1 MRPARAF
8 PGLRLVIATPVMSS
22 SRNPTLGIWLMI
34 AAVAAFAAQDGFAKH
49 LAGTYSTQ
57 MIIMIRYWV
66 FAGFVIFLALRRTE
80 GPRAAIRSTRMPT
93 HLFRSVLLVAE
104 ILLIVWGYT
113 QIGLINSLAV
123 FSICPLLIVA
133 LSGPILGERISWQ
146 RWAAVAAGMIG
157 VLIILRPGMGVFSWA
172 ALLPLASA
180 LMFAVYSV
188 LTRLTTRDEPTFPAF
203 FWPGVIG
210 AALMTGL
217 GLPHLTA
224 MTSQDSVLLAVYCG
238 LSILSHWLLLKCYE
252 QVEAS
257 RVQPYSY
264 LQLVFVTGIG
274 ILVYG
279 EVLELPVAIGSVI
292 VVAAG
297 LYALSLERRT
307 A

>member
-1 MRPARAF
+1 MTASKN
-8 PGLRLVIATPVMSS
+8 PV
-22 SRNPTLGIWLMI
+22 LGIWLMV
-34 AAVAAFAAQDGFAKH
+34 AAVAAFAAQDAFAKH

-57 MIIMIRYWV
+57 MVIMIRYWV
-66 FAGFVIFLALRRTE
+66 FAGFVILLALRRPE
-80 GPRAAIRSTRMPT
+80 GPRAAVRSTRLSA
-93 HLFRSVLLVAE
+93 HLVRSCLLVAE
-104 ILLIVWGYT
+104 ICLIVWGYT

-123 FSICPLLIVA
+123 FSVCPLLIVA
-133 LSGPILGERISWQ
+133 LSGPILGEAINWQ
-146 RWAAVAAGMIG
+146 RWAAVGAGLVG
-157 VLIILRPGMGVFSWA
+157 VLVILRPGMGVFSWA
-172 ALLPLASA
+172 AILPLASA
-180 LMFAVYSV
+180 TLFALYSV

-210 AALMTGL
+210 AVLMTAI
-217 GLPHLTA
+217 GLPHLEP
-224 MTSQDSVLLAVYCG
+224 MLPQDMGFLAAYCG

-274 ILVYG
+274 ISVYG

-292 VVAAG
+292 VVGAG
-297 LYALSLERRT
+297 LYALSLERRP

>member
-1 MRPARAF
+1 M
-8 PGLRLVIATPVMSS
+8 TS
-22 SRNPTLGIWLMI
+22 SRNPTLGIWLMV
-34 AAVAAFAAQDGFAKH
+34 AAVATFAAQDAFAKH

-57 MIIMIRYWV
+57 MVIMIRYWV
-66 FAGFVIFLALRRTE
+66 FAGFVILLALRQPG
-80 GPRAAIRSTRMPT
+80 GPSSAIRSTRLPW
-93 HLFRSVLLVAE
+93 HVVRSCLLVAE
-104 ILLIVWGYT
+104 ICLIVWGYT

-123 FSICPLLIVA
+123 FSVCPLLIVA
-133 LSGPILGERISWQ
+133 LSGPILGEAISWQ
-146 RWAAVAAGMIG
+146 RWAAVGAGLVG

-172 ALLPLASA
+172 AILPLASA
-180 LMFAVYSV
+180 AMFALYSV

-210 AALMTGL
+210 AVLMTAIGVPQL
-217 GLPHLTA
+217 TPMLP
-224 MTSQDSVLLAVYCG
+224 QDAGFLAVYCG

-274 ILVYG
+274 MAVYG
-279 EVLELPVAIGSVI
+279 EVLELPVAIGGVI

-297 LYALSLERRT
+297 LYALSLERKT